1 MARKGGQVVG
11 RGRGRL
17 AAERLLWRGESDR
30 RQTSRIR
37 ASRLLQL
44 SPAPVRSND
53 SVCRLL
59 KYATVPANILFSFAG
74 FHDPYT
80 KTAVEGE
87 EQRGPV
93 LTALTAHEF
102 DRVILF
108 GTPRTLTITA
118 ATAEALRAIAPEMD
132 VEIVPLSLQDPT
144 DYTQIIVSLRA
155 KCGEIMERFPTARLF
170 VSTASGTP
178 QMHACWLLLAASGE
192 LPARLLHTR
201 PPQFVSDEKPMV
213 SEVDVLGTP
222 FPKVVPV
229 ASGIDF
235 STPDFQAGPNL
246 NDVLEE
252 IGIVAEHP
260 RMRFALE
267 TARSCAEYDC
277 PVLITG
283 ETGTGKDLFAKLIHR
298 LSSRSAQPFV
308 VVNCSAIPENLV
320 ESTLLDTFEA
330 RLPAQ

>member
-1 MARKGGQVVG
+1 
-11 RGRGRL
+11 
-17 AAERLLWRGESDR
+17 LLEYS
-30 RQTSRIR
+30 
-37 ASRLLQL
+37 AV
-44 SPAPVRSND
+44 PV
-53 SVCRLL
+53 
-59 KYATVPANILFSFAG
+59 NILLSFTG

-80 KTAVEGE
+80 KTAVAGE
-87 EQRGPV
+87 EQRGPI

-108 GTPRTLTITA
+108 GTPRTLALTD
-118 ATAEALRAIAPEMD
+118 ATAEALKTIAPEVT
-132 VEIVPLSLQDPT
+132 VEVIALPLQDPT
-144 DYTQIIVSLRA
+144 DYTQIIVNLRTR
-155 KCGEIMERFPTARLF
+155 CGEIIERFPTARLY

-213 SEVDVLGTP
+213 SEVDVIGTP
-222 FPKVVPV
+222 FPRVVPA

-235 STPDFQAGPNL
+235 DTPAFQQGPNL

-267 TARSCAEYDC
+267 TARNCAEYDC

-283 ETGTGKDLFAKLIHR
+283 RRGLVRIY
-298 LSSRSAQPFV
+298 SRS
-308 VVNCSAIPENLV
+308 
-320 ESTLLDTFEA
+320 
-330 RLPAQ
+330 